1 MNARELSIRVRDALL
16 LLEEQESG
24 ESGTLIDDLEGDAAA
39 TLRTIRGLIERMS
52 SQKTLWLVNGLRE
65 MIADPEAVIPGN
77 YSRAR
82 WAEIEEAFNGF
93 QSWLGTPMAETG
105 VTPLAVVYRRAA
117 PAEAP
122 QANQDAT
129 NQTEPERAKAARGK
143 NK

>member
-24 ESGTLIDDLEGDAAA
+24 ESGTLIDELEGEAAA

-82 WAEIEEAFNGF
+82 WAEIEEAFNA
-93 QSWLGTPMAETG
+93 LETWMQ
-105 VTPLAVVYRRAA
+105 TPLPGVGVAPLVIVSRRGNPPEAPAA
-117 PAEAP
+117 PEQTAP
-122 QANQDAT
+122 DT
-129 NQTEPERAKAARGK
+129 NKAKGGARGK
-143 NK
+143 QE